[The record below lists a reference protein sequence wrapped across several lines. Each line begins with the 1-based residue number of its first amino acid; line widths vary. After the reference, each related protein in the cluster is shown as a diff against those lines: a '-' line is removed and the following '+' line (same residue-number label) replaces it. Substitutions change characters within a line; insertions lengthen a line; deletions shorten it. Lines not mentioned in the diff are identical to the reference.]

1 MDFWILAIRLIFL
14 SQTVI
19 GILGKFSLTF
29 YYLVLYY
36 RECTLK
42 PSDLI
47 LVHLMTANAMIILS
61 LGVPHT
67 MAAFGLM
74 QFLNDLGCRI
84 LIYIQT
90 VGRSVSIG
98 TTCLLSVFQVITIR
112 PREFCWKDHHKV
124 KAENYIGCSIFL
136 LWGFYVLINFIFF
149 VYPFIK
155 LSRKNVTRK
164 RDFGYC
170 HIVGSDEINDSL
182 YTALL
187 VCPEVFFS
195 VCIAL
200 SSGSMI
206 FILYRH
212 KKRVQHIRSSHG
224 YNRTSPESRATQ
236 NILILL
242 STFLMFYSLSS
253 ILRGCIALLHNHNWW
268 LVNITPLTSLCFP
281 SFGPFV
287 LMNRC
292 SIVYRL
298 TLIWIRNKN
307 NLILFEVHK

>member
-1 MDFWILAIRLIFL
+1 MDFWILAIRIIFL
-14 SQTVI
+14 SQTTI
-19 GILGKFSLTF
+19 GILGNVSLMF

-47 LVHLMTANAMIILS
+47 LLHLMTANAMTIFS

-67 MAAFGLM
+67 MAVFGLM
-74 QFLNDLGCRI
+74 WFFNDLGCRMV
-84 LIYIQT
+84 IYIQT
-90 VGRSVSIG
+90 VSRSVSIG
-98 TTCLLSVFQVITIR
+98 TTCLLSVFQTMTVR
-112 PREFCWKDHHKV
+112 PREFSWKDYKV
-124 KAENYIGCSIFL
+124 KGENYIGCSISL
-136 LWGFYVLINFIFF
+136 LWVFNMLIHFIFF
-149 VYPFIK
+149 VYPFITHN
-155 LSRKNVTRK
+155 RKNMTGK

-170 HIVGSDEINDSL
+170 STIGSDEISDSL
-182 YTALL
+182 YAAMV

-206 FILYRH
+206 VILYRH

-236 NILILL
+236 NILVLV
-242 STFLMFYSLSS
+242 STFLAFYSLSS
-253 ILRGCIALLHNHNWW
+253 ILRGCIALLYNHSWW
-268 LVNITPLTSLCFP
+268 LVNITPFISLCFP

-307 NLILFEVHK
+307 NLIFFKVHK